1 MIQCPKCGIAN
12 SDGTRFC
19 SNCGNTFGI
28 AQPQMQPKNK
38 SNLKIV
44 LIVLGC
50 IIGSCVLCGL
60 LGGIKEVINPMPKTE
75 VANQPATNTSTT
87 KDTTQTKASATANS
101 KDETSTIKWSELDK
115 IYNLKSNSTD
125 MQKEALWKDYKGKR
139 VAWTGTVSEV
149 SKGTFGGLSLQIK
162 MNPDTLTSD
171 ILLSLKKEEESKAM
185 SLTKGSKVSF
195 VGTLNNYGG
204 ALLPM
209 SLDDGEIK

>member
-1 MIQCPKCGIAN
+1 MIQCPKCGVAIA
-12 SDGTRFC
+12 DGTRFC
-19 SNCGNTFGI
+19 SNCGNVFGV
-28 AQPQMQPKNK
+28 AQPQMPPKNK
-38 SNLKIV
+38 SNLKTI

-50 IIGSCVLCGL
+50 VIGSCVLCGL
-60 LGGIKEVINPMPKTE
+60 IGGIKEAINPTPKTE
-75 VANQPATNTSTT
+75 VANQSIINTSTT
-87 KDTTQTKASATANS
+87 KDMAQTKPSATANP
-101 KDETSTIKWSELDK
+101 KDEISTINWNDLER

-171 ILLSLKKEEESKAM
+171 ILLSLKKEEEGKAM